1 MHVSTNFQNF
11 YWLTNMLWLY
21 RQSNM
26 KLKMDN
32 FKATTTQLILPFFKE
47 HIVDV
52 IAPIFLEL
60 SPDIFKN
67 NLNLVVVERST
78 YEIRNGS

>member
-1 MHVSTNFQNF
+1 MALKRALALPTVQHEVRNGQF
-11 YWLTNMLWLY
+11 
-21 RQSNM
+21 QSN
-26 KLKMDN
+26 N
-32 FKATTTQLILPFFKE
+32 YSILAFFNE